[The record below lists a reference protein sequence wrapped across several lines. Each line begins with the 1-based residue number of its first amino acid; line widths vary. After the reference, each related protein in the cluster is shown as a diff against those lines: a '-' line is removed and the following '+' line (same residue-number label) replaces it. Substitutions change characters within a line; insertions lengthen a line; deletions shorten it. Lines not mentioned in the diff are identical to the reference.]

1 MSEQNV
7 DLVRRAYESFNRWG
21 ARPQGDPLRTLGVE
35 SLLHPEVE
43 FHTYANSPEA
53 GVYRGRE
60 AVIAYNQ
67 RLVGSGGSGRDGARR
82 VRNNR
87 DVFRWAEHTGELGLE
102 IEASGERGVYA
113 AAVEAIAELLGAE
126 WGQHAAHRPG
136 MDVETV
142 VEVVPRARLADG
154 VAGLRPIGVIKG

>member
-35 SLLHPEVE
+35 SPLHPEVE

-67 RLVGSGGSGRDGARR
+67 RLFEQFESVRIEVDQLLPVGDR
-82 VRNNR
+82 VVVVSR
-87 DVFRWAEHTGELGLE
+87 
-102 IEASGERGVYA
+102 
-113 AAVEAIAELLGAE
+113 
-126 WGQHAAHRPG
+126 QHAVPTAGDAEMVVP
-136 MDVETV
+136 V
-142 VEVVPRARLADG
+142 VESWTIREGLLAERHTFPTRNEARQA
-154 VAGLRPIGVIKG
+154 AGLRDLPAPG